1 MVRTTT
7 EFWLLMVGWLGLGIA
22 ALAAYGAV
30 RTSMLA
36 GRSARWPSVTGTIV
50 SSQLEEYQDS
60 DFMRRAT
67 PEASTAMY
75 GADIRY
81 RYQVGPTRY
90 EGGSVGWGGGVDSNH
105 SDASEAIVARYP
117 VGRRIKVFY
126 DPKDPA
132 MAVLE
137 PANRDG
143 LTVLAI
149 VAGGFA
155 LVSSILIA
163 APYLRWLNG

>member
-1 MVRTTT
+1 
-7 EFWLLMVGWLGLGIA
+7 
-22 ALAAYGAV
+22 
-30 RTSMLA
+30 
-36 GRSARWPSVTGTIV
+36 
-50 SSQLEEYQDS
+50 
-60 DFMRRAT
+60 
-67 PEASTAMY
+67 
-75 GADIRY
+75 
-81 RYQVGPTRY
+81 
-90 EGGSVGWGGGVDSNH
+90 VDSNH